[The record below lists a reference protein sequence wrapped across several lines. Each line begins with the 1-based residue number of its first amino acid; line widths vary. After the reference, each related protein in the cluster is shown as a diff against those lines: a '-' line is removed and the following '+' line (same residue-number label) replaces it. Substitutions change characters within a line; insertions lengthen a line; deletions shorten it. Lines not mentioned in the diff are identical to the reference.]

1 MINEE
6 KTNDVGKKPIYKK
19 WWFWVIIVIVLSA
32 VIGVSVSHIGNT
44 DDISGKTHVDAE
56 MKNENSDNTSRQ
68 PATHLYDKAD
78 AVEILSDA
86 EPPNEDICDWDN
98 VIGEYSVIR
107 TNSDEVTDE
116 RLADWYFNYVINEDN
131 EFEWYMI
138 LFTDKSDHSGIY
150 ATDGLIKKNVIF
162 EQNEHGDYIRNRDLF
177 GEDTLG
183 KPTNSTVYYVST
195 NEGTLISSD
204 MFVEQARVA
213 VQDAIS
219 RKDESIIDVVYRD
232 GDLCVYVDFTK
243 KNLSPSAL
251 EELAFSRT
259 YSITE
264 TVLEL
269 KQYSIF
275 WETITVDF
283 GETGHITNPKENVAM
298 DENGRGFLIAMSDLE

>member
-1 MINEE
+1 MT
-6 KTNDVGKKPIYKK
+6 K
-19 WWFWVIIVIVLSA
+19 
-32 VIGVSVSHIGNT
+32 
-44 DDISGKTHVDAE
+44 
-56 MKNENSDNTSRQ
+56 
-68 PATHLYDKAD
+68 
-78 AVEILSDA
+78 
-86 EPPNEDICDWDN
+86 
-98 VIGEYSVIR
+98 
-107 TNSDEVTDE
+107 
-116 RLADWYFNYVINEDN
+116 
-131 EFEWYMI
+131 
-138 LFTDKSDHSGIY
+138 LF
-150 ATDGLIKKNVIF
+150 AA
-162 EQNEHGDYIRNRDLF
+162 GDR
-177 GEDTLG
+177 
-183 KPTNSTVYYVST
+183 T